1 MLGLVSLPVGADED
15 AYAEVHLY
23 ADGDQDD
30 Y

>member
-1 MLGLVSLPVGADED
+1 MLGLVSLPVGVDED
-15 AYAEVHLY
+15 ASAEVHLY